1 MNWQVPKND
10 SKYSWTNHS
19 VRKMSYYRLSPSR
32 VKRIVRA
39 PFRTEEGI
47 VEGTIAAM
55 QKAGTATKPSELWV
69 MYKIEGSRSKLRI
82 DPKKLIITAWRY
94 PGVSKIRSKAP
105 IPSDILNELKEEGII

>member
-1 MNWQVPKND
+1 MNSQAPKND
-10 SKYSWTNHS
+10 AKYSWTNHS
-19 VRKMSYYRLSPSR
+19 IRKMSYYGLSPAR

-55 QKAGTATKPSELWV
+55 QKAGTPKKPSELWV
-69 MYKIEGSRSKLRI
+69 MYKIEGVRSKLRL

-94 PGVSKIRSKAP
+94 PGISKVRSKAP
-105 IPSDILNELKEEGII
+105 IPSDIIEELRSEGII